1 MKPNSSSFLENRIF
15 DQRLVKENLVDKW
28 NLYGDIYKTR
38 SDYRQFLDSYVKF
51 IFIQCFFFLYQFRKF
66 SASNSVNKIW
76 LCLCQ
81 LTVLFIVQNIFFT
94 CSLQWP
100 NDLFDPR

>member
-1 MKPNSSSFLENRIF
+1 MEKLYIFRLAQTKTEIFQFGLSRCTEMKPNASSFLENRIF

-51 IFIQCFFFLYQFRKF
+51 IAFLTIFIYFHETLATILLSSGYLYPAF
-66 SASNSVNKIW
+66 
-76 LCLCQ
+76 
-81 LTVLFIVQNIFFT
+81 
-94 CSLQWP
+94 
-100 NDLFDPR
+100 